1 MLPIEGQPIAGGAV
15 CVDDGW
21 IVDVGAL
28 ADVRGR
34 NVEAPVVDLGE
45 AILAPGF
52 VDAHAHLEWSLMDG
66 VLPSQPF
73 AAWLGRLLGLR
84 GRMEPEDHLVAAR
97 HGALRALRAGT
108 TTLAD
113 SGPTGAAVIAMAE
126 AGLRGPVHLEA
137 FGREEGDE
145 ARALA
150 SGVAERV
157 AALAAAADPRNRVGL
172 SPHAPYTVGPALW
185 AALAEVPYLAGRPW
199 ATHLAESD
207 DETRVIAGGDGAL
220 TQVFDAIG
228 AVPGRWPGAEGAGP
242 VERLGRSGCAEPRG
256 SWPRTASTSG
266 TGTRPMLARAGVGV
280 AHCPRS
286 NEYLHCGRAPVT
298 ALREAGVPVGLGTDS
313 PASGGDYDVRAE
325 ARACARIHGEAA
337 GTPEALLAL
346 ATIGGARVLGLD
358 AEVGSLV
365 PGKRADLVALRAPPG
380 LSARPLGGRAGPRE
394 RGDHRGRGWRRGAH
408 GWPARGHR
416 RGRGRDRRHQSAT
429 TALVASETVLLDQ
442 KRTKRTVQVVAIL
455 TSLAFGGVIIVVL
468 GLIFFGGGSASPED
482 QLLSDAKAR
491 VQQEPSNPDAW
502 EQLAS
507 AYRATDDLPQAV
519 AAAEK
524 ALSFAP
530 NDFGRV
536 QVLISLQLDA
546 GNSAGAIAA
555 LSDFTVRNPNNA
567 DAFLQL
573 GQQAQEAGRTQLA
586 RLSYEAFLRLAP
598 DDSNAAA
605 VRERLKELAGTGAQ
619 TAPAG

>member
-172 SPHAPYTVGPALW
+172 SPHAPYTVGPGLW
-185 AALAEVPYLAGRPW
+185 AALAEVPSLAGRPW

-228 AVPGRWPGAEGAGP
+228 AVPGRWPGTEGAGP
-242 VERLGRSGCAEPRG
+242 VERLAAAGALSAGLVAAHCVHLGDGDPAV
-256 SWPRTASTSG
+256 
-266 TGTRPMLARAGVGV
+266 LARAGVGV

-286 NEYLHCGRAPVT
+286 NEYLHCGRAPVAT
-298 ALREAGVPVGLGTDS
+298 LREAGVPVGLGTDS

-325 ARACARIHGEAA
+325 ARACVAA
-337 GTPEALLAL
+337 G
-346 ATIGGARVLGLD
+346 GD
-358 AEVGSLV
+358 GS
-365 PGKRADLVALRAPPG
+365 
-380 LSARPLGGRAGPRE
+380 
-394 RGDHRGRGWRRGAH
+394 
-408 GWPARGHR
+408 
-416 RGRGRDRRHQSAT
+416 
-429 TALVASETVLLDQ
+429 
-442 KRTKRTVQVVAIL
+442 
-455 TSLAFGGVIIVVL
+455 
-468 GLIFFGGGSASPED
+468 
-482 QLLSDAKAR
+482 
-491 VQQEPSNPDAW
+491 PDW
-502 EQLAS
+502 
-507 AYRATDDLPQAV
+507 
-519 AAAEK
+519 
-524 ALSFAP
+524 
-530 NDFGRV
+530 
-536 QVLISLQLDA
+536 
-546 GNSAGAIAA
+546 AA
-555 LSDFTVRNPNNA
+555 L
-567 DAFLQL
+567 
-573 GQQAQEAGRTQLA
+573 
-586 RLSYEAFLRLAP
+586 LRLAKET
-598 DDSNAAA
+598 S
-605 VRERLKELAGTGAQ
+605 EQTQKLLKAKGR
-619 TAPAG
+619 